1 MSQDLLLERIS
12 FLTSLAAYFQS
23 EDEGWKA
30 CMDKAFVQNPWF
42 TPDNIKAALDAITN
56 KFLQKDLLL
65 QWIEKYPKLKQNPDN
80 SHITVGL
87 VMAGNI
93 PLVGFHDFLCLF
105 LAGFNIRIKLSSK
118 DTVLWQHILAKIQTD
133 FSQHTAKLEVAEML
147 KGCSVYIA
155 TGSNNTAQ
163 YFEAYFGKYPHIIRR
178 NRTSVAVLTGT
189 ESPAELKALQQDCS
203 AYFGMGCR
211 NVSHIFVP
219 EDYDFKPLIQLF
231 DEDDQLKLHT
241 KYRNNYDYYLAIYL
255 LNKVKYHQGNNVLLV
270 ESSTYF
276 APIATIHYSFYKAES
291 LASLISSL
299 ENDDDIQ
306 ALITNVTT
314 IQTSKMAAL
323 GNSQT
328 PGLTDYADGVDT
340 MAFLEE
346 IGRK

>member
-12 FLTSLAAYFQS
+12 FLSSLSAHFQN
-23 EDEGWKA
+23 EDDEWID

-42 TPDNIKAALDAITN
+42 TPDNIKAAIGAITN
-56 KFLQKDLLL
+56 KFLNKDLLL
-65 QWIEKYPKLKQNPDN
+65 QWIEAYPKLKQHPDN
-80 SHITVGL
+80 SHITAGL

-118 DTVLWQHILAKIQTD
+118 DTVLWQYILAKIQTD
-133 FSQHTAKLEVAEML
+133 FPQHTAKLEVAEIL
-147 KGCSVYIA
+147 KGCDVYIA

-163 YFEAYFGKYPHIIRR
+163 YFETYFGKYPNIIRR
-178 NRTSVAVLTGT
+178 NRTSVAVLTGV
-189 ESPAELKALQQDCS
+189 ESLAELKALQQDCS
-203 AYFGMGCR
+203 AYFGKGCR

-231 DEDDQLKLHT
+231 DEDEQLNFHT

-255 LNKVKYHQGNNVLLV
+255 LNKVKHHQGNNILLV

-276 APIATIHYSFYKAES
+276 APIATIHYSFYQPKTCT
-291 LASLISSL
+291 SLIQTL

-306 ALITNVTT
+306 AIVTNSETT
-314 IQTSKMAAL
+314 PLSKIVAL

-328 PGLTDYADGVDT
+328 PRLTDYADGIDT
-340 MAFLEE
+340 MAFLE
-346 IGRK
+346 GAV